1 MSRLPK
7 ATSSGRRVFGVV
19 LAGGESRR
27 FGRPKALAEVGG
39 SLLARRCVDT
49 LISAGLSVGI
59 VADPRIGATLG
70 VRSRPDLEAGL
81 GPLGGLWTALE
92 WARERGDTGVFLLGC
107 DMPLIT
113 PDLIRLVVERSAG
126 AAVTA
131 PVGPTGPQ
139 PLCALYRLACL
150 PEVEKRARSP
160 DRSLHRLLDAVGA
173 TLVSSETIA
182 TIADPEVV
190 FWNVNTEEDGL
201 LAEGLL
207 RAAPGEDS

>member
-1 MSRLPK
+1 MS
-7 ATSSGRRVFGVV
+7 TSGRATNPGQRIFGAV

-27 FGRPKALAEVGG
+27 FGRPKALAEVAG
-39 SLLARRCVDT
+39 SLLARRCADT

-59 VADPRIGATLG
+59 VADTQIGATLG
-70 VRSRPDLEAGL
+70 VRSRPDLEPGL

-92 WARERGDTGVFLLGC
+92 WARERSDTGVFLLGC

-113 PDLIRLVVERSAG
+113 TEVIRIVIERSG
-126 AAVTA
+126 KAAVTA

-160 DRSLHRLLDAVGA
+160 DRSLHGLLDAAEA
-173 TLVSSETIA
+173 TLVNRETIA

-190 FWNVNTEEDGL
+190 FWNVNTEEDGVR
-201 LAEGLL
+201 AEELL
-207 RAAPGEDS
+207 RAGLGEDS

>member
-1 MSRLPK
+1 M
-7 ATSSGRRVFGVV
+7 
-19 LAGGESRR
+19 AGGESRR

-39 SLLARRCVDT
+39 SLLARRCVNT
-49 LISAGLSVGI
+49 LASAGLSVGI
-59 VADPRIGATLG
+59 VADPQIGATLG
-70 VRSRPDLEAGL
+70 VRSRPDLEPGL

-92 WARERGDTGVFLLGC
+92 WARERSDTGVFLLGC

-113 PDLIRLVVERSAG
+113 TDLIRLVVERSG
-126 AAVTA
+126 EAAVTA

-160 DRSLHRLLDAVGA
+160 DDRSLHRLLDAVGA
-173 TLVSSETIA
+173 TLVDRETIA

-201 LAEGLL
+201 RAEELL
-207 RAAPGEDS
+207 RATLGEDS

>member
-1 MSRLPK
+1 MSKPPE
-7 ATSSGRRVFGVV
+7 ATSSGQRIFGAV

-39 SLLARRCVDT
+39 SLLARRCVNT
-49 LISAGLSVGI
+49 LTSAGLSVGI

-107 DMPLIT
+107 DMPLVT
-113 PDLIRLVVERSAG
+113 TALIRLVIERSG
-126 AAVTA
+126 EAAVTA

-160 DRSLHRLLDAVGA
+160 DRSLHTLLDATEA
-173 TLVSSETIA
+173 ALVSSETVA

-201 LAEGLL
+201 RAEDLL
-207 RAAPGEDS
+207 RATPGEDS